1 MTGVKITQILKHSKI
16 YHIARYGEFHHR
28 LAQFNNKFIIL
39 FIYF

>member
-1 MTGVKITQILKHSKI
+1 MTGVKITQILKHSEI
-16 YHIARYGEFHHR
+16 HLITRYGEFHHW